1 MITSRFFD
9 ASNIDLPE
17 AFALSTLAPVIAF
30 LVYCLYSQSHHANF
44 SATKLFTALSL
55 VQLSTRPTITT
66 LTSTP
71 AMISALSC
79 FSRIQEFLISEDALN
94 CRSEASSNG
103 TNGTAGDIKF
113 TSSRILP
120 LLEPEVAMTK
130 ASSSKF
136 STAVPLAISIHN
148 GCFGWKKHDQPFLRD
163 INLEIKKG
171 DIAMIVGPIGSGKST
186 LLQELLGETSLI
198 GGKILLQPSKVAYA
212 AQVAWVRNGIIRENI
227 VGFLDFDKDW
237 YDTVVQVCGL
247 QRDLERLPQGDR
259 TEVGSKGSSL
269 SGGQKQ
275 RLVRLPKSRDSFV
288 TVLIDM
294 SRQ

>member
-1 MITSRFFD
+1 
-9 ASNIDLPE
+9 
-17 AFALSTLAPVIAF
+17 
-30 LVYCLYSQSHHANF
+30 
-44 SATKLFTALSL
+44 
-55 VQLSTRPTITT
+55 
-66 LTSTP
+66 
-71 AMISALSC
+71 
-79 FSRIQEFLISEDALN
+79 
-94 CRSEASSNG
+94 
-103 TNGTAGDIKF
+103 
-113 TSSRILP
+113 
-120 LLEPEVAMTK
+120 MTK